1 MTTTGWQHSHQRA
14 QQAQQ
19 KMLRIRARPSAHKK
33 INKPGTPTP
42 SGGSPTQRLGKYY
55 EQRAAQFLRRQ
66 GYQIL
71 HQQRHY
77 RYGEID
83 LIAWSEPYLVLVEVR
98 HRKHTSHGGARGSI
112 GHRKKQRL
120 QRAARRAYQEYQKVL
135 QRKDFLL
142 RVDVIAFEGQRLHWI
157 PNALSYE

>member
-1 MTTTGWQHSHQRA
+1 MRSIIEFNIPVGTMAKHTPLKQKTSLTRASYSNAQPQTDRTSLPPMRLSAMTTTGWQHSHQRA

-71 HQQRHY
+71 HQQRH
-77 RYGEID
+77 R
-83 LIAWSEPYLVLVEVR
+83 SEERRVGKECR
-98 HRKHTSHGGARGSI
+98 SRGWTDA
-112 GHRKKQRL
+112 Q
-120 QRAARRAYQEYQKVL
+120 Q
-135 QRKDFLL
+135 
-142 RVDVIAFEGQRLHWI
+142 
-157 PNALSYE
+157 